1 MPPWVILIIRQI
13 KTQNDLRQLSLPAN
27 YGSLFAKNSDPV
39 YFNTGILKINGD
51 FIFCYCPIFL

>member
-39 YFNTGILKINGD
+39 YFNTGILKIIWR
-51 FIFCYCPIFL
+51 FYIL